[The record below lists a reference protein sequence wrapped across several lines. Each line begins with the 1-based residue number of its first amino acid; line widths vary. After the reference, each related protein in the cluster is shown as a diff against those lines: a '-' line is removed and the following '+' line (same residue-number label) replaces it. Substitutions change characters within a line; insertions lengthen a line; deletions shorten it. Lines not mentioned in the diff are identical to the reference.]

1 MRSLLAHGVSSLYCL
16 PGVQSD
22 HLFNALFD
30 AGDAIRVVHTR
41 HEQGAAYMALGASLA
56 TGRPAAYSVVPG
68 PGFLNSSAALAT
80 AYSTGAQVLALIGQI
95 PSRAIGK
102 GFGFLHEISD
112 QTAILRTLTKWTE
125 RVERPEAASGLV
137 AKAFQQLHA
146 GRHRP
151 VGLELPPDMLGAKAE
166 IALAAP
172 LPPEPAGALDEDAIA
187 QAAAVLAQAECPVI
201 FVGGGA
207 LDASAEVFAL
217 AERLS
222 APVVGFRR
230 GKGVLDN
237 RHVLSHALPGG
248 HALWAK
254 ADVVLAVGTRMFL
267 PLSAWGTDDKLKI
280 IKIDI
285 DPAEFARMRAPVT
298 GLAGDA
304 AAILRRLDQ
313 HLRHLTPM
321 DAGRVAASR
330 ALKERVAADFSQL
343 GIILHY
349 LKAIR
354 DVLPDNGV
362 LVDELT
368 QVGYAARTTYEARGP
383 RTFISSGYQG
393 TLGWEVATAHGRQ
406 ARARR
411 RAGGRAQRRR
421 RVHVQRPGTRD
432 GGPRHRIPIVVILFN
447 DGAYGN
453 VRNMQRKD
461 HGNRVI
467 GSDLAN
473 PDFMRLA
480 DSFGI
485 AGHRV
490 TSPDGL
496 RKALDQALPQ
506 RTHADR
512 GAVRRHAGPV
522 AVHRHAEAQRR
533 VAPTGYAACA
543 PPRRSATPV
552 GASSSIAAAT
562 ARARRGAACARR
574 P

>member
-1 MRSLLAHGVSSLYCL
+1 MPLMSGGDAVVRSLIAHGISTIYCL

-41 HEQGAAYMALGASLA
+41 HEQGAAYMALGAALA

-68 PGFLNSSAALAT
+68 PGFLNSGAALAT
-80 AYSTGAQVLALIGQI
+80 AFSTGAKVLALIGQI

-102 GFGFLHEISD
+102 GLGFLHEIPD
-112 QTAILRTLTKWTE
+112 QLGILRTLTKSAE
-125 RVERPEAASGLV
+125 RVERPDAAPGLV
-137 AKAFQQLHA
+137 ARAFLDLHS
-146 GRHRP
+146 GRPRP
-151 VGLELPPDMLGAKAE
+151 VGLELPPDMLGTKAE
-166 IALAAP
+166 VALAPP
-172 LPPEPAGALDEDAIA
+172 LPPEPPAALDEDAIA
-187 QAAAVLAQAECPVI
+187 QAAQTLAAAECPVI

-207 LDASAEVFAL
+207 LDAAAEVQAL
-217 AERLS
+217 AERLA

-237 RHVLSHALPGG
+237 RHVLSHSLPGG

-285 DPAEFARMRAPVT
+285 DPAEFGRMRAPVS
-298 GLAGDA
+298 GIAGDA

-313 HLRHLTPM
+313 HLAHRAPM
-321 DAGRVAASR
+321 DKARVAASR
-330 ALKERVAADFSQL
+330 ALRQQVAADFDKL
-343 GIILHY
+343 GVILGF

-362 LVDELT
+362 LIDELT
-368 QVGYAARTTYEARGP
+368 QVGYAARTAYEARGA
-383 RTFISSGYQG
+383 RSFISSGYQG
-393 TLGWEVATAHGRQ
+393 TLGWGIATALG
-406 ARARR
+406 ARHALGD
-411 RAGGRAQRRR
+411 APVVALSG
-421 RVHVQRPGTRD
+421 D
-432 GGPRHRIPIVVILFN
+432 GGFMFNVQELSTAVRHRIPIVVILFN

-453 VRNMQRKD
+453 VRNMQRVE

-473 PDFMRLA
+473 PDFLRLA

-485 AGHRV
+485 GGYRAKD
-490 TSPDGL
+490 PDGL
-496 RKALDQALPQ
+496 RKALATALGKNEPALIEVPVGELPDPWQ
-506 RTHADR
+506 FIDMPKVR
-512 GAVRRHAGPV
+512 GA
-522 AVHRHAEAQRR
+522 
-533 VAPTGYAACA
+533 
-543 PPRRSATPV
+543 
-552 GASSSIAAAT
+552 
-562 ARARRGAACARR
+562 
-574 P
+574 